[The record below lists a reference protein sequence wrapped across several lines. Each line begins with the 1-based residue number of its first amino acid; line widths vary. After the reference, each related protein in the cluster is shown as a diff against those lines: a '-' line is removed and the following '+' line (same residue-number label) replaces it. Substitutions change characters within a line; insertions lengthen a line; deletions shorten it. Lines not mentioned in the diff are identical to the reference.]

1 MSVDTSA
8 SQPKKRTTRS
18 STSAS
23 DLSYLEPVINKSN
36 RSYQFGDSDV
46 TLISSDNIRFK
57 VHTFHLMAASA
68 VFRDMLSIG
77 KNGHQG
83 PEVRLTDKAIES
95 SWVISLF
102 LRTCYGH
109 SLPHYTDVKDGY
121 LGLIAFIDKYDCK
134 VARESLITLVNSWM
148 GLDSQR
154 LYPNLVMSIA
164 SQLDDNR
171 LAKRAISLGGHWEW
185 SKVTT
190 EEPTESVARQRLRVV
205 RQIPLYGAFDLTA
218 WAFEDFKKIP
228 EDYKFALL
236 RACQQ
241 GKPLFDHKEADWTA
255 IADSF
260 EIILSAIRE
269 NKK

>member
-8 SQPKKRTTRS
+8 SQAKERTTRS
-18 STSAS
+18 SASAS

-36 RSYQFGDSDV
+36 RSYQFGDSNV

-68 VFRDMLSIG
+68 VFRNMLSIG

-109 SLPHYTDVKDGY
+109 SLPHYADVEDGY

-134 VARESLITLVNSWM
+134 VARESLITSVNSWM
-148 GLDSQR
+148 GLD
-154 LYPNLVMSIA
+154 
-164 SQLDDNR
+164 
-171 LAKRAISLGGHWEW
+171 K
-185 SKVTT
+185 
-190 EEPTESVARQRLRVV
+190 
-205 RQIPLYGAFDLTA
+205 
-218 WAFEDFKKIP
+218 FKKIP

-269 NKK
+269 KKK